1 MSSKSKTKVTIVLN
15 SEGVQE
21 LLKSDAIQGQC
32 MSLAN
37 AAVSSLGAGYS
48 AAKRNYPER
57 SGAIV
62 KATTYEAAKENSEN
76 ETIQKAVFH
85 G

>member
-1 MSSKSKTKVTIVLN
+1 MSKTVTIELK
-15 SEGVQE
+15 SDGVQE
-21 LLKSDAIQGQC
+21 LLKSDAMQGQC
-32 MSLAN
+32 MFYAKSALAN
-37 AAVSSLGAGYS
+37 LGEGYTVE
-48 AAKRNYPER
+48 KRNYAER

-62 KATTYEAAKENSEN
+62 KASTYAAAKENSEN